1 MYEPRQ
7 TSARATE
14 PQFSGLFSRWVLLL
28 LAVVLAATLLR
39 SACRAG
45 AGVDPNAAPR
55 TVEARGDLAEDERA
69 TIALFN
75 ASVPSVVHVTTSSL
89 VGRTFDVAELPE
101 GSGSGFL
108 WDEDG
113 HVVTNLHVVSAGN
126 SCLVELWD
134 RSRWSATLVGYA
146 PEYDLAVL
154 AIDAPRDRLRPIPI
168 GTSTELQV
176 GQKAFAIGFPFGLE
190 STLTTG
196 VVSGLE
202 RQIMSLSREPIRGVI
217 QTDAAINPGNSGG
230 PLLDSAGRLIG
241 INTAIYSPSGAYA
254 GVGFA
259 VPVDTVNRVVP
270 NLIRNGELV
279 RPGLG
284 IFLGSSEF
292 SEHAG
297 IDGAIVL
304 KVLAGSAAERAGLR
318 GVEMEGERPILG
330 DVITAIDERAVGGR
344 EDVLDVLAGYRVG
357 DEVRVH
363 VLRGPDLS
371 RGDDVSVRLQ
381 TLR

>member
-7 TSARATE
+7 TSARGAE
-14 PQFSGLFSRWVLLL
+14 PQFSGLFSRWALLL

-89 VGRTFDVAELPE
+89 VGRTFDVAELAE

-126 SCLVELWD
+126 SCRVELWD
-134 RSRWSATLVGYA
+134 RSQWSATLVGYA

-292 SEHAG
+292 SEQAG

-330 DVITAIDERAVGGR
+330 DVNTAIDERAVSGR